1 MSIFNLDRVFAPK
14 SVAVIGATEREGSV
28 GRTVLQNLQQA
39 KFPGTI
45 YPVNPRRSTVLG
57 LRSVPAVQDIAD
69 GIDLAV
75 ITIPIAQ
82 APEAIEQCAAVN
94 CAGAVILSS
103 GGKEL
108 GHKGLEIESKIRC
121 AAANGGV
128 RIIGPNC
135 LGIVNTTA
143 RLNTTFAN
151 QTPLSGKLAFI
162 SQSGA
167 ICTTIMD
174 MARRNSIGFSYIAS
188 LGSMLDVDIGDM
200 IDFLGTR
207 SYVSSIVMYVES
219 LSNFRKF
226 MSAARS
232 VARVKPIVVLKSGR
246 SEAGARAARS
256 HTGAMTGVDA
266 VYDAAFERV
275 GIVRVKTFEELFDC
289 AELLAKQPRPP
300 SPRLAIVTNAGGLG
314 VIAIDALAD
323 YGLEPAQL
331 YPETIDKL
339 NQVLPEHW
347 SRSNPVDILGDASP
361 ERYRRTAEVLMH
373 AEEVKGLLCI
383 HVPQAISKP
392 LHVAEELVDVFAG
405 TKFPV
410 FTAWI
415 GGEESVQARRVF
427 HNANIPTFDTAER
440 AVRAFM
446 DLYRYDQNLEAIQE
460 VPPKLP
466 RKLDVD
472 PKKAEEIIR
481 TGCESRT
488 PYLTELEAKH
498 LLAAYGLPV
507 NTTRLAQ
514 SSSEAVHLA
523 REIGYPV
530 VLKIQSKDILHKSE
544 AKGVQL
550 NLRNDAEVVEGYKDI
565 LASAAHYNPRA
576 CIEGVTVQ
584 RMLPKPDYEI
594 ILGARKDQDFGPIII
609 FGMGG
614 IFTEI
619 YQDRSIGLPP
629 LNRLLAKK
637 MMKQTR
643 LYRLL
648 QGYRSIPAAN
658 SLALEE
664 AMIRLAHLVSDFAYI
679 EELDINPLICMGQ
692 EIIALDARV
701 VLNPEPAVPT
711 PFHLVISAYPNQY
724 ESYATTKNGLD
735 IFIRPIKPEDAPL
748 LTDFF
753 KTLSQQ
759 TVYFR
764 FFRPLKQLPK
774 DMLVRF
780 TQIDYDREIAL
791 VALHESEG
799 GEEMLGAA
807 RVIKEHHANSGEF
820 AVLVSDSWQG
830 QGIGAALLKTCLT
843 IAQERGLQRVWGCV
857 LSGNTQMRALGKKL
871 GFDIKRDQGTTDYI
885 LSIDLQ
891 HVDLVGEKA
900 TPQAQPSHV
909 SDLRT

>member
-1 MSIFNLDRVFAPK
+1 MSLYNLDRVFAPN
-14 SVAVIGATEREGSV
+14 SVAVIGATERDGSV
-28 GRTVLQNLQQA
+28 GRTVLQNLQNA
-39 KFPGTI
+39 GFSGAI
-45 YPVNPRRSTVLG
+45 YPVNPRRKTVLG
-57 LRSVPAVQDIAD
+57 LQSVPSVQDI
-69 GIDLAV
+69 GKNIDLAV

-82 APEAIEQCAAVN
+82 VPEAVEQCAAIG

-108 GHKGLEIESKIRC
+108 GLKGLEIESKIRC
-121 AAANGGV
+121 AAANCGV

-135 LGIVNTTA
+135 LGIVSTKA
-143 RLNTTFAN
+143 QLNATFSN
-151 QTPLSGKLAFI
+151 QIPLSGKLAFI
-162 SQSGA
+162 SPSGA
-167 ICTTIMD
+167 ICTTIVD
-174 MARRNSIGFSYIAS
+174 MARRNNIGVSYIAS

-207 SYVSSIVMYVES
+207 SDVSSIVMYVES

-232 VARVKPIVVLKSGR
+232 VARIKPIIVLKSGR

-300 SPRLAIVTNAGGLG
+300 SPKLAIVTNAGGLG

-331 YPETIDKL
+331 YPETIEKL
-339 NQVLPEHW
+339 NQFLPEHW
-347 SRSNPVDILGDASP
+347 SRCNPVDILGDATT
-361 ERYRRTAEVLMH
+361 ERYRRAAEVLLH

-392 LHVAEELVDVFAG
+392 LHVAEGLVDVFAG
-405 TKFPV
+405 TNFPV

-415 GGEESVQARRVF
+415 GGEESVQARTVF
-427 HNANIPTFDTAER
+427 HDANIPTFDTAER

-446 DLYRYDQNLEAIQE
+446 DLYRYAQNLEAIQE

-472 PKKAEEIIR
+472 RERAEEIIR
-481 TGCESRT
+481 SGCESRI
-488 PYLTELEAKH
+488 PYLTELDAKR

-514 SSSEAVHLA
+514 TSTEAVHLS

-530 VLKIQSKDILHKSE
+530 VLKIQSKDILHKSD
-544 AKGVQL
+544 AKCVLL
-550 NLRNDAEVVEGYKDI
+550 NLRNDTEVAEGYKDI

-584 RMLPKPDYEI
+584 RMLPKPEYEI
-594 ILGARKDQDFGPIII
+594 ILGARKDRDFGPIII

-614 IFTEI
+614 IFTEV

-629 LNRLLAKK
+629 LNRLLAKR
-637 MMKQTR
+637 MMKQTKV
-643 LYRLL
+643 YRLL
-648 QGYRSIPAAN
+648 RGYRSIPAAN
-658 SLALEE
+658 LLAMEE
-664 AMIRLAHLVSDFAYI
+664 ALIRLAHLVSDFAYI

-692 EIIALDARV
+692 EIVALDARV
-701 VLNPEPAVPT
+701 VLNPEPEVPT
-711 PFHLVISAYPNQY
+711 PFHLVISSYPNQY
-724 ESYATTKNGLD
+724 ESYATSKNGLD

-753 KTLSQQ
+753 KTLSPQ

-764 FFRPLKQLPK
+764 FFRSMKHLPK
-774 DMLVRF
+774 DMLIRF
-780 TQIDYDREIAL
+780 TQVDYDREIAL

-830 QGIGAALLKTCLT
+830 QGIGAALLKNCLT

-857 LSGNTQMRALGKKL
+857 LSGNTQMLALGKKL
-871 GFDIKRDQGTTDYI
+871 GFEIKRDHGSIDFI

-900 TPQAQPSHV
+900 TIDS
-909 SDLRT
+909 

>member
-1 MSIFNLDRVFAPK
+1 MSIYNLDRVFAPN
-14 SVAVIGATEREGSV
+14 SVAVIGATERDGSV
-28 GRTVLQNLQQA
+28 GRTVLQHLQNTG
-39 KFPGTI
+39 FPGTI
-45 YPVNPRRSTVLG
+45 YPVNPRRKTVLG
-57 LRSVPAVQDIAD
+57 LQSVPSVQDI
-69 GIDLAV
+69 GKNIDLAV

-82 APEAIEQCAAVN
+82 VPKAVEQCAAIG

-108 GHKGLEIESKIRC
+108 GNKGLEIESKIRC
-121 AAANGGV
+121 TAAYCGV

-135 LGIVNTTA
+135 VGIVSTKA
-143 RLNTTFAN
+143 QLNATVSN
-151 QTPLSGKLAFI
+151 QIPLSGKLALI

-167 ICTTIMD
+167 ICTTIVD
-174 MARRNSIGFSYIAS
+174 MARRKNIGFSYIVS

-200 IDFLGTR
+200 IDFLGSR
-207 SYVSSIVMYVES
+207 SDVSSIVMYVES

-232 VARVKPIVVLKSGR
+232 VARIKPIIVLKSGR
-246 SEAGARAARS
+246 SEVGARAARS

-266 VYDAAFERV
+266 IYDAAFERV

-289 AELLAKQPRPP
+289 AEILAKQPRPP
-300 SPRLAIVTNAGGLG
+300 SPKLAIMTNAGGLG
-314 VIAIDALAD
+314 VIAMDALAD

-331 YPETIDKL
+331 YPETIEKL
-339 NQVLPEHW
+339 NEFLPDHW
-347 SRSNPVDILGDASP
+347 SRCNPVDILGDASS
-361 ERYRRTAEVLMH
+361 ERYRRSAEVLLQ
-373 AEEVKGLLCI
+373 AEEVQGLLCI

-405 TKFPV
+405 TNFPV

-415 GGEESVQARRVF
+415 GGDESVQARTVF
-427 HNANIPTFDTAER
+427 HDANIPTFDTAER

-446 DLYRYDQNLEAIQE
+446 DLYRYAQNLEAIQE

-472 PKKAEEIIR
+472 RERAEEIIR
-481 TGCESRT
+481 SGCESRI
-488 PYLTELEAKH
+488 PYLTELDAKR

-514 SSSEAVHLA
+514 TPTEAVHLS

-544 AKGVQL
+544 AKCVLL
-550 NLRNDAEVVEGYKDI
+550 NLRNDTEVVEGYKDI

-584 RMLPKPDYEI
+584 RMLPKPEYEI
-594 ILGARKDQDFGPIII
+594 ILGVRKDRDFGPIII

-614 IFTEI
+614 IFTEV

-629 LNRLLAKK
+629 LNRLLAKR
-637 MMKQTR
+637 MMKQTKV
-643 LYRLL
+643 YRLL
-648 QGYRSIPAAN
+648 RGYRSIPAAN
-658 SLALEE
+658 LLAMEE
-664 AMIRLAHLVSDFAYI
+664 ALIRLAHLASDFAYI
-679 EELDINPLICMGQ
+679 EELDINPLICIGQ
-692 EIIALDARV
+692 EIVTLDARV
-701 VLNPEPAVPT
+701 VLNPEPEAPT

-724 ESYATTKNGLD
+724 ESYATSKNGLD

-753 KTLSQQ
+753 KTLSPQ

-764 FFRPLKQLPK
+764 FFHSMKHLPK

-780 TQIDYDREIAL
+780 TQVDYDREIAL

-807 RVIKEHHANSGEF
+807 RVIKEHHTNSGEF

-830 QGIGAALLKTCLT
+830 QGIGAALLKNCLI
-843 IAQERGLQRVWGCV
+843 IAQERGLQKVWGCV
-857 LSGNTQMRALGKKL
+857 MSGNTQMLALGKKL
-871 GFDIKRDQGTTDYI
+871 GFDIKRDRGSTDFI

-900 TPQAQPSHV
+900 TIDS
-909 SDLRT
+909 